1 MIRTR
6 LFVRLCPACPM
17 LPDMGACPALSGMSG
32 HAVKA
37 MKYNENIR
45 NRSVSASCPDKAA
58 RRIVDRTRR
67 GNGFPPLGGEPS
79 HPRDTP
85 GAVLS
90 VRARI
95 GGAA

>member
-6 LFVRLCPACPM
+6 RFVRPCPACPM
-17 LPDMGACPALSGMSG
+17 LPDMGACPGVSRVSGWIVKTLKDQGKSVARGMS
-32 HAVKA
+32 AQ
-37 MKYNENIR
+37 
-45 NRSVSASCPDKAA
+45 CPDRQA
-58 RRIVDRTRR
+58 RRIVDRTGR
-67 GNGFPPLGGEPS
+67 GNGFPPLGGKPS

-85 GAVLS
+85 GADLS